1 MVEGVDVGL
10 AARAEILESSIVF
23 DKITLRGCEFHYEMK
38 ADFYETETAFPGWTR
53 HDKIRSRQKRWHKHN
68 AHPGQT

>member
-10 AARAEILESSIVF
+10 AARAENLDISIVF
-23 DKITLRGCEFHYEMK
+23 DKITPEEMK